1 MPKQRSECSV
11 VNTMT
16 MEASR
21 LIRDIAPPAEG
32 HNVKSRIAKAARRL
46 AWTFNRAKDVWF
58 ADGRISVRAHEM
70 DQLRRLKAEADTKAR
85 RHADLNEAARLEALA
100 ARLLRDNPEEGG
112 RLADPY
118 LRAARA
124 YRAGFEEVK

>member
-1 MPKQRSECSV
+1 MSDQCSECSV

-85 RHADLNEAARLEALA
+85 RHADRVEAARLEALA
-100 ARLLRDNPEEGG
+100 DRIERSDPEAGRELARPF
-112 RLADPY
+112 RLA
-118 LRAARA
+118 ASA
-124 YRAGFEEVK
+124 YRAGFEEVR